1 MNTIVVPVD
10 GSEESKEALRYAC
23 ESFSPDQ
30 VVLFHVIAP
39 STIYGHTPDSGV
51 YTEQLLESQQERAER
66 LFEELQPVIDSI
78 DSTIPVETI
87 TEIGRPATTI
97 VRFAEENDVDQ
108 VVMGSRGRDGAA
120 RILLGS
126 VAETVVRRA
135 SMPVT
140 VVR

>member
-10 GSEESKEALRYAC
+10 GSEESKAALEYAC
-23 ESFSPDQ
+23 KSFNPDQ
-30 VVLFHVIAP
+30 IVLLHVIAP
-39 STIYGHTPDSGV
+39 STIYGHNPDSGV
-51 YTEQLLESQQERAER
+51 YTEQLLESQQERAAG
-66 LFEELQPVIDSI
+66 LFEELKSVIDSI
-78 DSTIPVETI
+78 DPTIPVETI

-97 VRFAEENDVDQ
+97 VRFAEENDVDH